1 MVREAGTSPLRTL
14 VGSHRSR
21 TESHGSAR
29 AAGALSTTR
38 CHAVRVLVRKAVP
51 GSERG
56 FVPSLRLRKNTRW
69 WQPDQEWE
77 GGCFPTAIF
86 VQQGKLT
93 TPDTLLWPG
102 RSRGSPIRRLAVTR
116 PGESLNFL
124 ERPARTALDRSLSL
138 LHGTLTYTHLTSG
151 TEQFLTLFGDWAS
164 PPHDHRQHYVGR
176 HRRRAINPVRCLY
189 EILAII
195 PVNRN
200 ANPAPVTT
208 PTRASFAPSP
218 KIRNKTS

>member
-1 MVREAGTSPLRTL
+1 MVRGSVHDREYVRLEDAGASEKLRLSFRSSRVLLKARGMVREADTSPLRTL

-138 LHGTLTYTHLTSG
+138 LHGTLTCTHLTSR
-151 TEQFLTLFGDWAS
+151 TEQFPTLFGDWDS
-164 PPHDHRQHYVGR
+164 PPHRSAV
-176 HRRRAINPVRCLY
+176 
-189 EILAII
+189 
-195 PVNRN
+195 
-200 ANPAPVTT
+200 
-208 PTRASFAPSP
+208 
-218 KIRNKTS
+218 